1 MVYLFG
7 VILYNKLKE
16 VLKLKKLLFL
26 SMAAFIALSLT
37 ACNSKKAETKT
48 AQTPKQETVIKA
60 ADSETNEA
68 KTIKREDVKMSDE
81 TLNALK
87 GKEGVFA
94 VLTTEKGQILLE
106 LFYKETPM
114 TVANFVGLAEGTL
127 DAANGKPFYDGLTF
141 HRVIADFM
149 IQGGDPRGNGTGGP
163 GYAFADEFVDG
174 FIFDK
179 PGKLAMANSG
189 ANTNG
194 SQFFI
199 THVPTDWLNYKH
211 TIFGQVV
218 TGQDVVDS
226 VAQGDHIISLQ
237 IVRQGKDAEK
247 FVVTQEVFDNLITE
261 GFQRASKFEKEQA
274 EREEKRAKEQFE
286 ELIKGCEKSKEGIY
300 YKITEAGTG
309 DKVGKGKNVTVGY
322 CGYLVDGTLFDAS
335 KEFLPQGHDPLSFTT
350 GAGQMIP
357 GFDYMV
363 QDMKKG
369 ETRTMIIPP
378 ALAYGENGYP
388 GVIPGGAY
396 ICFDVKVLKF

>member
-1 MVYLFG
+1 MKKTM
-7 VILYNKLKE
+7 IL
-16 VLKLKKLLFL
+16 
-26 SMAAFIALSLT
+26 MAAVLSLVMLT
-37 ACNSKKAETKT
+37 GCSSKKNESVKNTAGMTNAEVSEKNQTK
-48 AQTPKQETVIKA
+48 
-60 ADSETNEA
+60 
-68 KTIKREDVKMSDE
+68 KREEVKMSAE
-81 TLNALK
+81 ALEALK

-94 VLTTEKGQILLE
+94 VLTTEKGQVVLN

-127 DAANGKPFYDGLTF
+127 DVTKGEPFYDGLLF

-149 IQGGDPRGNGTGGP
+149 IQGGDPNGNGTGGP
-163 GYAFADEFVDG
+163 GYNFPDEFVDG
-174 FIFDK
+174 YIFDK

-189 ANTNG
+189 PNSNG

-211 TIFGQVV
+211 TIFGEVV

-247 FVVTQEVFDNLITE
+247 FTVTQEIFDKLIID
-261 GFQRASKFEKEQA
+261 GFQHAQNFEKEQA
-274 EREEKRAKEQFE
+274 EREEKRARERFN
-286 ELIKGCEKSKEGIY
+286 ELIKGCEKSKESIY
-300 YKITEAGTG
+300 YKITEKGTG

-335 KEFLPQGHDPLSFTT
+335 KEFHPQGHDPLDFVT
-350 GAGQMIP
+350 GAGKMIP
-357 GFDYMV
+357 GFDMMV
-363 QDMKKG
+363 QDMKLG
-369 ETRTMIIPP
+369 ETRTIILPP
-378 ALAYGENGYP
+378 ELAYGDRGIP
-388 GVIPGGAY
+388 GVIPGGEY

>member
-1 MVYLFG
+1 
-7 VILYNKLKE
+7 
-16 VLKLKKLLFL
+16 
-26 SMAAFIALSLT
+26 MAAVLSLVMLT
-37 ACNSKKAETKT
+37 GCSSKKNESVKNTAGMTNAEVSEKNQTK
-48 AQTPKQETVIKA
+48 
-60 ADSETNEA
+60 
-68 KTIKREDVKMSDE
+68 KREEVKMSAE
-81 TLNALK
+81 ALEALK

-94 VLTTEKGQILLE
+94 VLTTEKGQVVLN

-127 DAANGKPFYDGLTF
+127 DVTKGEPFYDGLLF

-149 IQGGDPRGNGTGGP
+149 IQGGDPNGNGTGGP
-163 GYAFADEFVDG
+163 GYNFPDEFVDG
-174 FIFDK
+174 YIFDK

-189 ANTNG
+189 PNSNG

-211 TIFGQVV
+211 TIFGEVV

-247 FVVTQEVFDNLITE
+247 FTVTQEIFDKLIID
-261 GFQRASKFEKEQA
+261 GFQHAQNFEKEQA
-274 EREEKRAKEQFE
+274 EREEKRARERFN
-286 ELIKGCEKSKEGIY
+286 ELIKGCEKSKESIY
-300 YKITEAGTG
+300 YKITEKGTG

-335 KEFLPQGHDPLSFTT
+335 KEFHPQGHDPLDFVT
-350 GAGQMIP
+350 GAGKMIP
-357 GFDYMV
+357 GFDMMV
-363 QDMKKG
+363 QDMKLG
-369 ETRTMIIPP
+369 ETRTIILPP
-378 ALAYGENGYP
+378 ELAYGDRGIP
-388 GVIPGGAY
+388 GVIPGGEY